1 MVDVANATDPMRE
14 CVEQFAMAAAE
25 YESDSMKQR
34 VERIRMAAAETN
46 NAETINFR
54 ENIPPPPSQCDVIIV
69 NVRKGWDAKYIP
81 GISSVYQIFGSKFM
95 QKDDETFDLYVRK
108 QPCFCEKCRVGHFER
123 CLKKAIV
130 GDLQPRTSKK
140 LPLVPALPG
149 APIDMLQVFE
159 FFDGPLECTADNSNV
174 VLVALE
180 RSDLVGERQ
189 ISVALM
195 TKPPKLLTKA
205 LNVKYNIRGSE
216 CHVYINKNEYCIGIT
231 LLDDIQFEGEI
242 AHIKPP
248 KAREM
253 KINLRSVIFI
263 PSMAESK
270 NRFDYIRFSQK
281 RETVSLNARS
291 SQRIIYKVNGEDLE
305 KLSEFA
311 LNRLVQPETCEN
323 LLCEREIPGE
333 SESDMD

>member
-1 MVDVANATDPMRE
+1 VKN
-14 CVEQFAMAAAE
+14 VEL
-25 YESDSMKQR
+25 
-34 VERIRMAAAETN
+34 
-46 NAETINFR
+46 
-54 ENIPPPPSQCDVIIV
+54 
-69 NVRKGWDAKYIP
+69 
-81 GISSVYQIFGSKFM
+81 GISKGV
-95 QKDDETFDLYVRK
+95 
-108 QPCFCEKCRVGHFER
+108 
-123 CLKKAIV
+123 KKTIV
-130 GDLQPRTSKK
+130 GDLQPLISEK

-149 APIDMLQVFE
+149 APIDMLQIFE

-189 ISVALM
+189 IRVALT

-205 LNVKYNIRGSE
+205 LAVKYTIRVSE
-216 CHVYINKNEYCIGIT
+216 CHDYINKNEYCIDIAS
-231 LLDDIQFEGEI
+231 LDDRQFEGEI

-263 PSMAESK
+263 PSMAECK

-281 RETVSLNARS
+281 RETVSLYARS
-291 SQRIIYKVNGEDLE
+291 SQRIVYKVNGEDLE

-311 LNRLVQPETCEN
+311 LDRLVQPETCEN
-323 LLCEREIPGE
+323 LL
-333 SESDMD
+333 